1 MLPRFLKTFLLASL
15 LLIIPTLFIL
25 YQKHSPGT
33 EWNEWSLTSGAWD
46 SWNVDQKPS
55 SDINDRQDSA
65 LYFEDHWNAGGA
77 APKYRS
83 EHTVVAELEDDPQTG
98 ARVYRI
104 GEILISTDELEAY
117 REWKDAY
124 RSETPLSGH
133 DEETPSQAHSWRDES
148 LVHGTV
154 IMPKL
159 GNSTAKYVL
168 SPDIGLDSDLRLP
181 QSRAGTCSMEIT
193 TFGHVEISRGMS
205 SCDCYASS

>member
-33 EWNEWSLTSGAWD
+33 DWNEWSLTSGTWD

-55 SDINDRQDSA
+55 SDISDRQNSA

-77 APKYRS
+77 AAKYRS
-83 EHTVVAELEDDPQTG
+83 EHIVDVELEDDAQTG
-98 ARVYRI
+98 TRMYRI
-104 GEILISTDELEAY
+104 GETLISTDELEAY

-133 DEETPSQAHSWRDES
+133 EKETASQAHSWQDES

-159 GNSTAKYVL
+159 GNATAKYVFSL
-168 SPDIGLDSDLRLP
+168 DISSDSDLRLP
-181 QSRAGTCSMEIT
+181 QS
-193 TFGHVEISRGMS
+193 
-205 SCDCYASS
+205 